1 MSDRPAERASSARD
15 EPLWRSLIHAA
26 ACVQGVRAGRTLDDG
41 LAKARVHAGNP
52 GAVHDLAAHA
62 LRHLALGEHLLA
74 QRAARSP
81 AEPLNSLLALVLTLL
96 AAAPEKYSEHALV
109 SQAVEAVTALPG
121 GIRLK
126 GFANAVLR
134 GFLRERTNAMS
145 RAMRDPVC
153 ELGHPRWWLD
163 RTIAQHPQ
171 HWREVIEANNQ
182 PGPMTLRVNLRRTSR
197 EALAERWASAG
208 LESRP
213 IGAAGL
219 ILARA
224 RPVSGVP
231 GFDEGLC
238 SVQDEAA
245 QRAAYLLDV
254 QPGMRVL
261 DACSA
266 PGGKTG
272 HILERTD
279 CDLIA
284 LDSDPGRLALV
295 RQNLVRLG
303 LSAELKTADAAKLA
317 QWWDGRPFQRILL
330 DAPCS
335 ASGIVRRQP
344 DIRWLRRPADI
355 VRLAGEQ
362 RNLLDQLW
370 TTLAPGGRLVYAT
383 CSVWKE
389 EGREQIDAF
398 LQRTPGASLI
408 GEPLQLLPLSGD
420 ADNHDGFFYAILQ
433 K

>member
-1 MSDRPAERASSARD
+1 MSDRPPERASSARD
-15 EPLWRSLIHAA
+15 EPLWRSLVHAA
-26 ACVQGVRAGRTLDDG
+26 ACVQGVRTGRTLDDG
-41 LAKARVHAGNP
+41 LAKARGQAGNP

-62 LRHLALGEHLLA
+62 LRHLALGERLLA
-74 QRAARSP
+74 QGAARPP
-81 AEPLNSLLALVLTLL
+81 AEPLNSLLTLALTLL
-96 AAAPEKYSEHALV
+96 AKAPEKYSEHALV
-109 SQAVEAVTALPG
+109 SQAVEAAAALPG
-121 GIRLK
+121 GMRTK

-134 GFLRERTNAMS
+134 GFLRDRANAIS
-145 RAMRDPVC
+145 SALADPVC
-153 ELGHPRWWLD
+153 EFGHPQWWLD
-163 RTIAQHPQ
+163 RTMAQYPAQ
-171 HWREVIEANNQ
+171 WREIVEANNQ
-182 PGPMTLRVNLRRTSR
+182 PGPMTLRVNLKRTNR
-197 EALAERWASAG
+197 EALAERWATVG
-208 LESRP
+208 IESRP
-213 IGAAGL
+213 IGESGL

-224 RPVSGVP
+224 RPVSGLP

-245 QRAAYLLDV
+245 QRAAYLLDA

-261 DACSA
+261 DACAA

-279 CDLIA
+279 CDVLA
-284 LDSDPGRLALV
+284 LDSDPDRLALV
-295 RQNLVRLG
+295 SQNLLRLG
-303 LSAELKTADAAKLA
+303 LSAELKAADAAKLA
-317 QWWDGRPFQRILL
+317 QWWDGRPFERILL

-355 VRLAGEQ
+355 ARLAGEQ
-362 RNLLDQLW
+362 RNLLNQLW

-389 EGREQIDAF
+389 EGHAQIDAF
-398 LQRTPGASLI
+398 LQRTPDASLI
-408 GEPLQLLPLSGD
+408 GEPLQLLPLSAD